1 MGNIGMDF
9 CAQEWIG
16 REDDQGGLVGWIDI
30 YLGFPCF
37 SWMKTKRKRR
47 PCGSCF
53 EMPIKKKGVVTII
66 KATSPDSLRMKMNPC
81 SKFYKSTHPSTH
93 LPLTISIHIPPWICH
108 FYSNPP
114 SPNSKVPG
122 VCPSSGE
129 ATQATSKKIE

>member
-1 MGNIGMDF
+1 MDF

-16 REDDQGGLVGWIDI
+16 REDAQGGLVGWIDI

-37 SWMKTKRKRR
+37 GWMKTKRKRR

-53 EMPIKKKGVVTII
+53 EMPIKNWGVVTII

-93 LPLTISIHIPPWICH
+93 LPLRYPSISHRGLKL
-108 FYSNPP
+108 F
-114 SPNSKVPG
+114 SPNHLLQTPRS
-122 VCPSSGE
+122 
-129 ATQATSKKIE
+129 QAFAHQVERPHRPHPRR